1 MNIQSLLQVDILL
14 LVVTIGRLKSIV
26 TGLMALTSVI
36 IGRQALSRATKRTAS
51 ARPRAIAALVI
62 AGISIVLSVLH
73 LTLTTGGFGTGSG
86 KLGAIVSLVLGLTGM
101 VLSGLAL
108 TRLGSISGENSHL
121 PVK

>member
-1 MNIQSLLQVDILL
+1 MNIQSLLQIDFLL

-26 TGLMALTSVI
+26 TGLLAITSVI
-36 IGRQALSRATKRTAS
+36 IGRQALSRATKRTAP
-51 ARPRAIAALVI
+51 ARPKAIAALVI

-86 KLGAIVSLVLGLTGM
+86 KLGAIVALALGLTGAGF
-101 VLSGLAL
+101 SGLAL
-108 TRLGSISGENSHL
+108 ARSGSISGENSQ